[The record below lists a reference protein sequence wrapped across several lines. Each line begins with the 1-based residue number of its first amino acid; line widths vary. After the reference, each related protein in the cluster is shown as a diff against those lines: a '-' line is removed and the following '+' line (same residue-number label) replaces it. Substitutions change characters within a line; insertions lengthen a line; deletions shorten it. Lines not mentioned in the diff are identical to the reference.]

1 MNGLSVSNPY
11 TEVLPISSHTTNAAI
26 SAEIDR
32 LISLHHYEILDT
44 PPDAA
49 FDRIVALAAYFFKVP
64 ICLISLVDEN
74 RIWFKARYGLAA
86 EQIPRIPGFCASVIL
101 SDQVYVVE
109 HARTDPRTQDNPLVV
124 GDLGLQFYAASPLI
138 TPDGHRLG
146 TLNIID
152 VKPRSFDPA
161 HAQMLQHFAGLVM
174 DQMELR
180 LAVRKTTASLVHA
193 LTQAQQT
200 DTLEEFLTVC
210 AWTHKIKVGD
220 SWVSFGE
227 FLAQRLGIPIT
238 HGMHP
243 DIAQQWLKKFE

>member
-11 TEVLPISSHTTNAAI
+11 TEVLPISSLTTNTAI
-26 SAEIDR
+26 TAEIDR

-49 FDRIVALAAYFFKVP
+49 FDRVVALAAYFFQVP

-74 RIWFKARYGLAA
+74 RIWFKARYGLAV

-124 GDLGLQFYAASPLI
+124 GDLGLQFYAAAPLI
-138 TPDGHRLG
+138 APDGHRLG

-152 VKPRSFDPA
+152 VEPRAFDPDY
-161 HAQMLQHFAGLVM
+161 AQMLQHFAGLVM

-200 DTLEEFLTVC
+200 DTLQEFLTVC
-210 AWTHKIKVGD
+210 AWTHKIKVGN
-220 SWVSFGE
+220 SWVSFEE
-227 FLAQRLGIPIT
+227 FLAQRLGIPIS